1 MLGVSPSF
9 PGNCSGFKRFDERF
23 NFVFMESKIETE
35 SKKRGV
41 KKAPFKSQ
49 PDFVGAMP
57 DFGSL
62 IS

>member
-1 MLGVSPSF
+1 MFGVTPIF
-9 PGNCSGFKRFDERF
+9 LGNCLGFKRF

-57 DFGSL
+57 DFGAL